1 MTANSPSV
9 GEAACLSA
17 THLVSGDEVSS
28 AVSARRVLNFNLGIV
43 GHVDSGKTSLAR
55 ALSTHLST
63 SSLDKAPQSQQ
74 RGITLDLGFSAFY
87 LSPPPHIAAQSPHYQ
102 LVQYTLVD
110 CPGHSSLLRSI
121 IGGSSIID
129 CMLLVIDAQRGI
141 QPQTAECLV
150 LGEIL
155 VRRLVV
161 CANKCDL
168 LPSDEQRQKL
178 ERGLRQTFKSTK
190 FGADLP
196 IVFISS
202 AGSAPSI
209 APLLAA
215 LSSADLSPPQRSID
229 APLYLPVDHSF
240 SIKGQGLVLTGT
252 VLTGRVVVGD
262 SVYLPTLR
270 QSRKVKSLQCF
281 HTSVQSAVAGER
293 VAVCVSGLEGEKV
306 ERGLLCAPNAV
317 EEAVRVVVWAEKVR
331 FYKAEVRNGQS
342 LHISVG
348 HETLMAS
355 CTFFA
360 SSTAPSPSS
369 TAPTSFDLSQ
379 PYLLLPSLPTTP
391 CYVLL
396 TFSQPVFL
404 PSHLRLPLIASH
416 LNANYTGKSCRL
428 AFSAHQLL
436 VLPPPT
442 SPPSPAPTGLRLY
455 KDKRKEGVV
464 DRVQPSGEWI
474 GRGMFEAAEEVGRYV
489 GMRLGVEGVEG
500 VSAVIEGGFAKGGKF
515 RIRVDHSGS
524 GEQRAGSD
532 TGWVGKKLTLCY
544 KQFLPDEVTG
554 KKRITQD

>member
-1 MTANSPSV
+1 MTDAV
-9 GEAACLSA
+9 GSA
-17 THLVSGDEVSS
+17 VPFTPRLISGDEVAS
-28 AVSARRVLNFNLGIV
+28 AVSTRRVLNLNLGIV

-87 LSPPPHIAAQSPHYQ
+87 LTAPPHLAAQHEQPQYE

-141 QPQTAECLV
+141 QTQTAECLV
-150 LGEIL
+150 LGEML
-155 VRRLVV
+155 VQRMVV
-161 CANKCDL
+161 CVNKCDL
-168 LPSDEQRQKL
+168 LTSDEQKTKL

-196 IVFISS
+196 IVYVSCVGPS
-202 AGSAPSI
+202 PSI
-209 APLLAA
+209 APLLEA
-215 LSSADLSPPQRSID
+215 LSSSALTPPVRAID

-240 SIKGQGLVLTGT
+240 SIKGQGYVLTGT
-252 VLTGRVVVGD
+252 VLTGRVAVGD
-262 SVYLPTLR
+262 TVYLPALR

-281 HTSVQSAVAGER
+281 HTPVESAVAGER

-317 EEAVRVVVWAEKVR
+317 VEVTRVVVWAEKVR
-331 FYKAEVRNGQS
+331 FYKEDVRNGQS
-342 LHISVG
+342 MHISVG
-348 HETLMAS
+348 HDTLMAT

-360 SSTAPSPSS
+360 PSTPPPHSFSP
-369 TAPTSFDLSQ
+369 PTTFDPSQ
-379 PYLLLPSLPTTP
+379 PYLHLPSLPSTP
-391 CYVLL
+391 CYALL

-428 AFSAHQLL
+428 AFSAHQLHTMRGSDAL
-436 VLPPPT
+436 Q
-442 SPPSPAPTGLRLY
+442 LY
-455 KDKRKEGVV
+455 KVKRKEGVV
-464 DRVQPSGEWI
+464 DRVQPNGEWI
-474 GRGMFEAAEEVGRYV
+474 GRGMFEAAEEIGRYV
-489 GMRLGVEGVEG
+489 GMQLTVEGAEG
-500 VSAVIEGGFAKGGKF
+500 VSDVIEGGFGKGGKF
-515 RIRVDHSGS
+515 RVRVTRSGS
-524 GEQRAGSD
+524 SGGAES
-532 TGWVGKKLTLCY
+532 GWVGKKLVLCY
-544 KQFLPDEVTG
+544 RQFLPDESGT
-554 KKRITQD
+554 KRITQVAT